1 MTVTSV
7 GDLTPSVQNYLK
19 AIWSLQ
25 EWTTEPVTASRIAER
40 VDLRTST
47 VSGALAKLTEQG
59 LIEHDRYGA
68 VELTS
73 SGRTMALAMVRRHR
87 LIETF
92 LVQVLHYS
100 WDQIDEEA
108 ESLEHA
114 VSDFMVDRIDE
125 LLGRPTRDPHGD
137 PIPDAHGGITMPD
150 AVPLTR
156 VPAGSAVVVE
166 RISDRDAGLL
176 QHLESAQV
184 LPGARLTVGAG
195 EPYSGAI
202 EVRVDGGEGV
212 NLGTAA
218 TDAVFVTVLD
228 APAG

>member
-1 MTVTSV
+1 MSVASV

-40 VDLRTST
+40 VELRTST

-68 VELTS
+68 VDLTPA
-73 SGRTMALAMVRRHR
+73 GRAMALAMVRRHR

-92 LVQVLHYS
+92 LVQVLDYS
-100 WDQIDEEA
+100 WDQVDDEA
-108 ESLEHA
+108 ENLEHA
-114 VSDFMVDRIDE
+114 VSDFMVDRIDQV
-125 LLGRPTRDPHGD
+125 LGRPTRDPHGD
-137 PIPDAHGGITMPD
+137 PIPDADGVITLPD
-150 AVPLTR
+150 AVRLTE
-156 VPAGSAVVVE
+156 VAAGSSVLVE
-166 RISDRDAGLL
+166 RISDRDPGLL
-176 QHLESAQV
+176 QHLESTGV
-184 LPGARLTVGAG
+184 LPGARLTVGEG

-202 EVRVDGGEGV
+202 EVRVGDGDGV

-228 APAG
+228 